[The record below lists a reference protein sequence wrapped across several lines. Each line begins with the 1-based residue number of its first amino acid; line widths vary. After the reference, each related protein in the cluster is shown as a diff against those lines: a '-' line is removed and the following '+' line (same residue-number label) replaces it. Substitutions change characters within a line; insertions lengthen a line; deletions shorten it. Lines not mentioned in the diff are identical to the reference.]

1 MKNARSYRRAAIY
14 LPLIVITLL
23 LGALLL
29 PSTAYAADVD
39 ADMNGDAPY
48 LDIVANNLLYNEKL
62 EIYYAIDTSL
72 PEGVKPSDIRMMFWN
87 APQESYTRDNPNIL
101 YTRSLRQ
108 IDTIYVGDTVYEDA
122 VLFKSAGINMC
133 EIIDEVYARAYVV
146 IGGVTYYSDVS
157 KYSVLEYLTDRYYDL
172 DNAPPTTDEAVLKYR
187 HDQRI
192 LYDAI
197 LELGAAA
204 QEVFDYKADTL
215 VTDPYVLVDVRGAAV
230 GDFTRNLY
238 PKGAEYTFTATDT
251 DNFSHWEYNG
261 KVISV
266 EQSITIPLT
275 ESGTLRAVSNT
286 VGGTTLVVSV
296 IGGTGSGEYEIGDS
310 FTVTAEEREG
320 YIFNK
325 WSNGEMAPSFTVNV
339 EATGTATYI
348 AEYTKLNIATFDDAA
363 EGKFNSGSYGG
374 VSLSGST
381 SNEYGGYEIVYDPYD
396 ATNKVL
402 YIYERTVPGEYS
414 GASSNGSFTITASG
428 EGRVSVF
435 EFDLLVESSGGNSIL
450 FQLFFGNGGWSGAYQ
465 GRIDIAANAYY
476 FLDIGT
482 DGTSNDFG
490 GEFERGEWVNVR
502 YEYYPIGAD
511 NKGEMFNMVLY
522 VNGEPI
528 AISANPYGDFYSA
541 VKKLHIWQM
550 ASLYGDFYFDNIRAY
565 RTDSET
571 LRVPENVDKYYQ
583 SSSEASWN
591 NRYKRVERMY
601 GKEVAEAVDSLTTNL
616 FTEEIYHWIAG
627 LYDPK
632 TGGFYFSNSGRDTLG
647 YLPDIETTAQ
657 ASGVLSSINVGTW
670 ANLMNDLQKSK
681 MSSWV
686 QQLQSNRDGYLYH
699 PQWGTDISDSRK
711 GRDLG
716 NGGSIITRGSNLTYT
731 TNPYLFDHPYKR
743 FGDTTASYVGGAVKL
758 TYALGTSTAAMV
770 SRVIYSAGVD
780 ESLPAHL
787 QSEEAFRAYLEA
799 RWTGDVYSNNN
810 YGFGNT
816 VTAQGGQITAAG
828 LGHVAIEF
836 LNAKQRAV
844 QVERARIH
852 LGISSTD
859 EAAIA
864 AISEE
869 DITKY
874 ANGVW
879 QVDIREA
886 TAAEI
891 EAYLAAVAAGETPA
905 LELLPV
911 EEQVTD
917 ESGNATTV
925 TKYYVDNY
933 SSYNAVS
940 GLLKISG
947 VYSKMTAQI
956 PYGKYALMSAVQ
968 MMCAPAEEY
977 IARREAVVSVYNP
990 PYSILNV
997 MKNIRTYGD
1006 KTEIDEAEQ
1015 IMRDNA
1021 LAIIKTTEEKIAIYR
1036 RADGSFSYSVSG
1048 NCTHSQGEPVAVSG
1062 ANEGDVNGM
1071 ALALGARSMVLEVL
1085 GITNIPI
1092 LPSYEGCTTYDFG
1105 DGLGE
1110 VPTTHAEIFKHLIA
1124 KAEVVDK
1131 VSVYD
1136 SPTEGIY
1143 GFEDSEGPQDKESGD
1158 SFNKVITDPAN
1169 EENHLLHVKDGTSSS
1184 GYTVSFNS
1192 HIVPESDE
1200 FYYQFK
1206 MDMKF
1211 IGGASGYPIQINL
1224 GNHFRLQL
1232 MISNGSLSFQGRS
1245 TNDAVHEI
1253 YDRAISVNP
1262 SEWFNLDIRIY
1273 PKGVKFGDTVYYAKV
1288 VTEQNGATQ
1297 FAYYKN
1303 FADLS
1308 KIESGMTSANVYSLQ
1323 GAKPEYYLDNVVCR
1337 QYGNGMQYG
1346 LYDFDTYDALPK
1358 GVTGGKIVV
1367 GVDNMLEASGET
1379 IGLLT
1384 APFYSS
1390 AFNFAELQYTMTL
1403 VSAEAGDVGYINLF
1417 DSEKRAIV
1425 SYKYVV
1431 GDSLITFYH
1440 VTGEGELKLLELAA
1454 DLTGP
1459 LTVRS
1464 EYHYDRTIGGVLT
1477 PTLDFTVRY
1486 VRADNGLYN
1495 TGAATVSHAP
1505 VSQSGAVAE
1514 DYQTVDLIIGSD
1526 KVYID
1531 DIFARRAIVE
1541 TMENDEYYV
1550 VLPNTDYGMI
1560 EDPFIP
1566 LGVNDFN
1573 NGTVDGLSGSASYDI
1588 SNGKMTIAPGGYS
1601 TLSFRQGNYDS
1612 DVSYKAGDVCYAE
1625 MEFTFNGAIPATA
1638 GSQPAFAGLLFSSSI
1653 HNSNMKY
1660 SMMKYAA
1667 NDESGNASGLIWMG
1681 YTFKR
1686 GVTYQLRLEYVVG
1699 SGKIRTYVDGTLVSE
1714 AAHSSG
1720 ASVDETR
1727 FYGLGFEFRSD
1738 SNRGTDFSF
1747 TIDNLD
1753 VRVDIAE

>member
-23 LGALLL
+23 LGALLM

-62 EIYYAIDTSL
+62 EIYYALDTSL
-72 PEGVKPSDIRMMFWN
+72 PEGVEPSDIRMMFWN

-146 IGGVTYYSDVS
+146 IGGATYYSDVS
-157 KYSVLEYLTDRYYDL
+157 KYSVLEYITDRYYDL
-172 DNAPPTTDEAVLKYR
+172 DNAPTTTDEAVLKYR
-187 HDQRI
+187 RDQRF

-215 VTDPYVLVDVRGAAV
+215 VTDPYVLVDVLGADV

-238 PKGAEYTFTATDT
+238 PKGAEYTFTATNT

-261 KVISV
+261 EVISL
-266 EQSITIPLT
+266 ESNITLALS

-325 WSNGEMAPSFTVNV
+325 WSNGETAPSFTVNV
-339 EATGTATYI
+339 EAAGTATYI

-363 EGKFNSGSYGG
+363 EGKFTSGSYGG

-381 SNEYGGYEIVYDPYD
+381 SNKYGGYEIAYDPYD
-396 ATNKVL
+396 PTNKVL
-402 YIYERTVPGEYS
+402 HIYENTVPGEYE
-414 GASSNGSFTITASG
+414 GGTGNGSFNIGVSG
-428 EGRVSVF
+428 TGRVTVF

-450 FQLFFGNGGWSGAYQ
+450 FQLFFGNGGWGGAYQ
-465 GRIDIAANAYY
+465 GRIDVAADEYY

-490 GEFERGEWVNVR
+490 GEFEPGEWVNVR
-502 YEYYPIGAD
+502 YEYYPIAAD
-511 NKGEMFNMVLY
+511 HEGETFNMVLY
-522 VNGEPI
+522 VNGTPI
-528 AISANPYGDFYSA
+528 AVSANPYGEFYE
-541 VKKLHIWQM
+541 KITKLHIWQM
-550 ASLYGDFYFDNIRAY
+550 ASLYGSFYFDNIQAY
-565 RTDSET
+565 RTDSKT
-571 LRVPENVDKYYQ
+571 LGVPENVDKYYE

-591 NRYKRVERMY
+591 NRYKRVERIY

-670 ANLMNDLQKSK
+670 ANLMTDLQKSK

-686 QQLQSNRDGYLYH
+686 QQMQSNRDGYLYH
-699 PQWGTDISDSRK
+699 PQWGTDIGDSRK

-716 NGGSIITRGSNLTYT
+716 NGGSIITRGSGLTYT

-743 FGDTTASYVGGAVKL
+743 FGDTSASYVGGAVKL
-758 TYALGTSTAAMV
+758 TYALGTSTAALV
-770 SRVIYSAGVD
+770 SRVIYSARVD

-799 RWTGDVYSNNN
+799 RWTGDIYSNNN

-816 VTAQGGQITAAG
+816 ITAQGGQISAAG
-828 LGHVAIEF
+828 LGHLAIEF
-836 LNAKQRAV
+836 LNAKQYAV

-859 EAAIA
+859 EAAIS

-869 DITKY
+869 DIAKY

-886 TAAEI
+886 KAAEI
-891 EAYLAAVAAGETPA
+891 EAYLAAVAAGETPTV
-905 LELLPV
+905 ELLTV
-911 EEQVTD
+911 DEQVTD
-917 ESGNATTV
+917 ESGNVTTV

-933 SSYNAVS
+933 ASYNAVS

-947 VYSKMTAQI
+947 VYSKMAAQI

-977 IARREAVVSVYNP
+977 IARGEAVVSVYNP

-997 MKNIRTYGD
+997 IKNIRTYGN
-1006 KTEIDEAEQ
+1006 KAELDEANQ

-1021 LAIIKTTEEKIAIYR
+1021 LAIIKTTEDKIAIYR
-1036 RADGSFSYSVSG
+1036 RDDGSYSYSISG
-1048 NCTHSQGEPVAVSG
+1048 NCTHSQGEPVAVAG

-1071 ALALGARSMVLEVL
+1071 ALALGARSMVLQVL
-1085 GITNIPI
+1085 GITDIPI

-1124 KAEVVDK
+1124 KAEIIDK

-1158 SFNKVITDPAN
+1158 SFNKVITDPAS
-1169 EENHLLHVKDGTSSS
+1169 EENHVLHVKDGSSSS
-1184 GYTVSFNS
+1184 GYTVTFNS

-1206 MDMKF
+1206 MDMRF
-1211 IGGASGYPIQINL
+1211 VGGASGYPIQINL

-1232 MISNGSLSFQGRS
+1232 MISNGALSFQGR
-1245 TNDAVHEI
+1245 TTGDGAHEI
-1253 YDRAISVNP
+1253 YERAIAVNP
-1262 SEWFNLDIRIY
+1262 TEWFNLDIRIY
-1273 PKGVKFGDTVYYAKV
+1273 PKGVKFGETVYYAKV
-1288 VTEQNGATQ
+1288 VAEQNGATQ

-1303 FADLS
+1303 FADLA
-1308 KIESGMTSANVYSLQ
+1308 KIESGMTSANIYSLQ

-1346 LYDFDTYDALPK
+1346 LYDFDTYDTVPN

-1367 GVDNMLEASGET
+1367 GIDNMLEASGET
-1379 IGLLT
+1379 VGLLST
-1384 APFYSS
+1384 PFYNS

-1403 VSAEAGDVGYINLF
+1403 ASAEAGDVGYVNLF
-1417 DSEKRAIV
+1417 DSKKLAIV

-1431 GDSLITFYH
+1431 GKDLITFYH
-1440 VTGEGELKLLELAA
+1440 VTGDGELKLLELAA

-1459 LTVRS
+1459 MTLRS
-1464 EYHYDRTIGGVLT
+1464 EYHYDRTVGGVLT

-1495 TGAATVSHAP
+1495 TAGATVSDAP
-1505 VSQSGAVAE
+1505 TSQVGAVAA
-1514 DYQTVDLIIGSD
+1514 DFQSVDLVIGSA
-1526 KVYID
+1526 KAYID
-1531 DIFARRAIVE
+1531 DIFARRALVG
-1541 TMENDEYYV
+1541 TSNTDEYYV
-1550 VLPNTDYGMI
+1550 SLPNTDYDMI

-1566 LGVNDFN
+1566 LGVNSFDS
-1573 NGTVDGLSGSASYDI
+1573 GTVEGLSGSAKYEI
-1588 SNGKMTIAPGGYS
+1588 SNGKMTIAPTSYS
-1601 TLSFRQGNYDS
+1601 TLSFRQGEYAS
-1612 DVSYKAGDVCYAE
+1612 GTTYKAGDVYYAE
-1625 MEFTFNGAIPATA
+1625 MEFTFNGGKPTV
-1638 GSQPAFAGLLFSSSI
+1638 SSSSPAFTGFLTSSQI
-1653 HNSNMKY
+1653 HNGHMLMSYMTY
-1660 SMMKYAA
+1660 GATDA
-1667 NDESGNASGLIWMG
+1667 DGNAASLKWMG

-1686 GVTYQLRLEYVVG
+1686 GVTYQVRLEYVVG
-1699 SGKIRTYVDGTLVSE
+1699 SGKISTYVDGTL
-1714 AAHSSG
+1714 AASFSPTKG
-1720 ASVDETR
+1720 KSVVEEQ
-1727 FYGLGFEFRSD
+1727 FYGFGFEFRAND
-1738 SNRGTDFSF
+1738 HRGADFSF

-1753 VRVDIAE
+1753 VRVDKAE